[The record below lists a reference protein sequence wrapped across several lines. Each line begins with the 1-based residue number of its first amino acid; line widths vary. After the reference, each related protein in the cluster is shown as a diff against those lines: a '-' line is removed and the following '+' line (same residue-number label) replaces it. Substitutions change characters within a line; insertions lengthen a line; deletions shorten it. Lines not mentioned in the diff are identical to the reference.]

1 MQVDNKLATAKKE
14 TKVKEVSNVSS
25 SLFRN
30 DLQESLSRNHI
41 LPSALSTFQRIL
53 LTTDGTVTD
62 ILESYLFEQIRVIKL
77 SEKLV
82 SLDKELPSVDLKS
95 GAEIILRKVLL
106 QGKISRKNAIYA
118 ESIVVPGNMEEKFRR
133 ALLETKVP
141 IGKIWFE
148 QKVETFKE
156 ILDSKKELAGELAN
170 YFDIEPSDE
179 MFSRTYRVVTNNK
192 PVLIITE
199 KFPESYFKTNF

>member
-1 MQVDNKLATAKKE
+1 MQVSNKLAKASKTSK
-14 TKVKEVSNVSS
+14 VSNVSS

-30 DLQESLSRNHI
+30 DLQESLTRNHI

-82 SLDKELPSVDLKS
+82 SLDRELPSMNLKS
-95 GAEIILRKVLL
+95 GTEVILRKVLL

-118 ESIVVPGNMEEKFRR
+118 ESIVIPDNMEEKFRR

-179 MFSRTYRVVTNNK
+179 MLSRTYRVVTNNK
-192 PVLIITE
+192 PVMTITE

>member
-1 MQVDNKLATAKKE
+1 MRVANESLPTVMNSTKE
-14 TKVKEVSNVSS
+14 SNVSS

-30 DLQESLSRNHI
+30 DLQESLTRNHI
-41 LPSALSTFQRIL
+41 APSALSTFQRIL

-82 SLDKELPSVDLKS
+82 SLDQELPSMGLKE
-95 GAEIILRKVLL
+95 GTEVIVRKVLL
-106 QGKISRKNAIYA
+106 QGKISRKNVIYA

-156 ILDSKKELAGELAN
+156 ILDSKKELADDIAN
-170 YFDIEPSDE
+170 YFNIKPSDE
-179 MFSRTYRVVTNNK
+179 MLSRTYRVVTSGK
-192 PVLIITE
+192 PVMTITE
-199 KFPESYFKTNF
+199 KFPESYFQTNF

>member
-1 MQVDNKLATAKKE
+1 MQVSSKLSTATNEK
-14 TKVKEVSNVSS
+14 VSNVSS

-30 DLQESLSRNHI
+30 DLQESLTRNHI
-41 LPSALSTFQRIL
+41 APSALSTFQRIL

-82 SLDKELPSVDLKS
+82 SLDRELPSMDLKS
-95 GAEIILRKVLL
+95 GTEVILRKVLL
-106 QGKISRKNAIYA
+106 QGKISRKNVIYA
-118 ESIVVPGNMEEKFRR
+118 ESIVVPDNMEEKFRR

-170 YFDIEPSDE
+170 YFNVEPSDE
-179 MFSRTYRVVTNNK
+179 MLSRTYRVVTNNK
-192 PVLIITE
+192 PVMTITE
-199 KFPESYFKTNF
+199 KFPQSYFKTNF